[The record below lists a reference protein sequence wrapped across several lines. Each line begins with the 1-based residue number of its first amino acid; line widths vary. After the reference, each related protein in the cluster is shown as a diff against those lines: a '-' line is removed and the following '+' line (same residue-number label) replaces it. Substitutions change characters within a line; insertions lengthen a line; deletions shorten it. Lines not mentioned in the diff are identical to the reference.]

1 MAFVLIDA
9 LPDGRDAPPII
20 TCALT
25 GGYHDKA
32 TTPALPEQPDEIV
45 EQGIRAWEAGAAVL
59 HVHARDPD
67 GRNTTDKEIYREIHT
82 RLCAE
87 TDGIVQLTTGGG
99 LAQTYEERLSTALLS
114 PEMCSLNM
122 GFVLF
127 FTRDGRALM
136 LDNPRAQIEW
146 FAREMLDRGVKPELE
161 VYNPTMLEEVERLI
175 DAGLLSRRST
185 SASSSTPR
193 DRARLAGPGRTSAT
207 WSRRRP
213 RGNCSVIGIG
223 RSQLPLTTMGLAM
236 GLNVRVGLEDNV
248 RYSRDEMA
256 RDNAQL
262 VERAVRIA
270 RELQLGRPRPTRRER
285 SSARAAVRGEMPT
298 AVVADEAFVVPSPE
312 EAEFATGEFHP

>member
-1 MAFVLIDA
+1 MAT
-9 LPDGRDAPPII
+9 DAPPII

-59 HVHARDPD
+59 HVHAREPD
-67 GRNTTDKEIYREIHT
+67 GRNTTDKKIYREIHR
-82 RLCAE
+82 RLCEE
-87 TDGIVQLTTGGG
+87 TDAIVQLTTGGG
-99 LAQTYEERLSTALLS
+99 LAQTYEQRLSTALIN

-146 FAREMLDRGVKPELE
+146 FALEMRDRGVKPELE
-161 VYNPTMLEEVERLI
+161 VYNPTMIEEVERLI
-175 DAGLLSRRST
+175 DSGLLQPPFNIGLVLNAPGQGGARGTWRNLCHMV
-185 SASSSTPR
+185 
-193 DRARLAGPGRTSAT
+193 DRLPPGA
-207 WSRRRP
+207 
-213 RGNCSVIGIG
+213 NCSVIGIG

-236 GLNVRVGLEDNV
+236 GLNIRVGLEDNV
-248 RYSRDEMA
+248 RYGRDEMA

-270 RELQLGRPRPTRRER
+270 EELQLRPATPDEARDILGTRGR
-285 SSARAAVRGEMPT
+285 SRGEIPA
-298 AVVADEAFVVPSPE
+298 AVVADEPPINAAPAVG
-312 EAEFATGEFHP
+312 ADGDEFSS

>member
-1 MAFVLIDA
+1 MAA
-9 LPDGRDAPPII
+9 DAPPII

-45 EQGIRAWEAGAAVL
+45 EQGVRAWEAGAAVL

-67 GRNTTDKEIYREIHT
+67 GRNTTDKEIYREIHR
-82 RLCAE
+82 RLCE
-87 TDGIVQLTTGGG
+87 QTDAIVQLTTGGG
-99 LAQTYEERLSTALLS
+99 LTQTYEERLSTALIS

-146 FAREMLDRGVKPELE
+146 FAKEMLDRRVKPELE
-161 VYNPTMLEEVERLI
+161 VYNPTMLEEVERLV
-175 DAGLLSRRST
+175 DSGLLQPPFNVGLVLN
-185 SASSSTPR
+185 APGQGG
-193 DRARLAGPGRTSAT
+193 ARGTWQNLTHMVERLPAGA
-207 WSRRRP
+207 
-213 RGNCSVIGIG
+213 NCSVIGIG

-236 GLNVRVGLEDNV
+236 GLNIRVGLEDNV
-248 RYSRDEMA
+248 RFSRDEMA

-262 VERAVRIA
+262 VERAARIA
-270 RELQLGRPRPTRRER
+270 RELQLRPATPDEARDILGTRGRAQGAIPVP
-285 SSARAAVRGEMPT
+285 
-298 AVVADEAFVVPSPE
+298 VVAEEEPVNAAPGSGADGDEFS
-312 EAEFATGEFHP
+312 T